1 MKHAGLEIREWDA
14 KAGHHWDSAMA
25 GSSSLRAAV
34 LRALRCENGAAR
46 GEHVA
51 HELWDMKQ
59 FYDSVFFP
67 ALVVELGRRGY
78 PKHLLVL
85 GFLSHAAPRVL
96 RVGKSLGPTIVNCR
110 NSMLAGDQQSVSFT
124 RGLLWELVEALSK
137 VDPEYPVSVHVDD
150 LSHVLVAETK
160 TELEEKCLAAGRL
173 VGNEV
178 KTRLDTF
185 DKK

>member
-1 MKHAGLEIREWDA
+1 MVATLTVPGQELLNVLGLLGKKLGGSRTIAIMSSIYRAFMKHAGLEIREWDA

-85 GFLSHAAPRVL
+85 GFFPMQR
-96 RVGKSLGPTIVNCR
+96 
-110 NSMLAGDQQSVSFT
+110 
-124 RGLLWELVEALSK
+124 RG
-137 VDPEYPVSVHVDD
+137 
-150 LSHVLVAETK
+150 
-160 TELEEKCLAAGRL
+160 C
-173 VGNEV
+173 
-178 KTRLDTF
+178 
-185 DKK
+185 